1 MTVLCLVPVV
11 LSFLVLGAHFLRS
24 GDPPLAAACVLLPW
38 VLVIRRPWAA
48 RLLQGA
54 LLLGAAVWIRTLV
67 AIAVVRARL
76 GDAWLRMAVILSII
90 AAVTILSAL
99 LFQGRTLGRIYG
111 IRNRR
116 PTT

>member
-1 MTVLCLVPVV
+1 MTVLCFVPVV

-38 VLVIRRPWAA
+38 MLVIRRPWAA

-67 AIAVVRARL
+67 AIAVLRARM
-76 GDAWLRMAVILSII
+76 GDAWLRMAVILGVV
-90 AAVTILSAL
+90 AAVAILSAL
-99 LFQGRTLGRIYG
+99 LFQGKTLGRIYG
-111 IRNRR
+111 TRERR
-116 PTT
+116 STS